1 MRLLPWCRPPCRVR
15 LEGPACQV
23 RLERPACRVRRT
35 ILDNPS
41 RFFGHDKHAPPTLG
55 ETLLSGPLGG
65 TCLSGPLHQ
74 VGLSIMVRR
83 ARRAC
88 PSNSSLGRTRSSSPR
103 NPKLSSDAC
112 LTWQRHGLLR
122 SGCSDQPDQVRQC
135 RMPCHGRRL
144 YAQSAVLL

>member
-1 MRLLPWCRPPCRVR
+1 MRLLPWCGPPCRVR

-23 RLERPACRVRRT
+23 RCATFDHRCHFR
-35 ILDNPS
+35 
-41 RFFGHDKHAPPTLG
+41 GHEKRAPPI
-55 ETLLSGPLGG
+55 LSFGG

-74 VGLSIMVRR
+74 VGISIMVRR

-112 LTWQRHGLLR
+112 LASQRHGLLR
-122 SGCSDQPDQVRQC
+122 SGCSDQLDQVRQY
-135 RMPCHGRRL
+135 RMPCHGRHL
-144 YAQSAVLL
+144 SAQSAVLL